1 LRFLLPI
8 ACLFLYDAQQQVIG
22 LAHAGWRGTRDNIA
36 GKAVLAM
43 MKEYDCRPE
52 NIYVGFGPG
61 IRSCCY
67 GVGEEFTAIF
77 QHGLIRRNN
86 LLYFDLIKANTEQ
99 LLSREIKQANIFDC
113 SICTSCCH
121 DEYFSYRSDGSSG
134 GRAMAVLMMH

>member
-1 LRFLLPI
+1 
-8 ACLFLYDAQQQVIG
+8 LYDAQQQVIG